1 MNKIEDINPA
11 QAYMVGMLYAAF
23 GERAFSGD
31 AVEEHIE
38 AAKDYAKKRK
48 EEEIDHT
55 TLTPTEK
62 ENQKRLWKE
71 WIDETTK
78 GFKDELKRAGRIVEL
93 G

>member
-38 AAKDYAKKRK
+38 AAKGYAKKRK
-48 EEEIDHT
+48 EEEIEHSVGNGGT
-55 TLTPTEK
+55 GTCF
-62 ENQKRLWKE
+62 R
-71 WIDETTK
+71 
-78 GFKDELKRAGRIVEL
+78 
-93 G
+93 

>member
-23 GERAFSGD
+23 GERAFSDD

-38 AAKDYAKKRK
+38 AAKEYAKKRK
-48 EEEIDHT
+48 EEEIDHS

>member
-23 GERAFSGD
+23 GERVFSGD

-38 AAKDYAKKRK
+38 AAKEYAKKRK
-48 EEEIDHT
+48 EEEIDHSM
-55 TLTPTEK
+55 LTPTEK

-78 GFKDELKRAGRIVEL
+78 GFIEVLKKEGRME
-93 G
+93 

>member
-38 AAKDYAKKRK
+38 AAKEYAKKRK
-48 EEEIDHT
+48 EEEIDHSM
-55 TLTPTEK
+55 LTPTEK
-62 ENQKRLWKE
+62 EKE
-71 WIDETTK
+71 
-78 GFKDELKRAGRIVEL
+78 L
-93 G
+93 

>member
-11 QAYMVGMLYAAF
+11 QAYMVGMSYAAF
-23 GERAFSGD
+23 GERAFNCD
-31 AVEEHIE
+31 AVEENIE
-38 AAKDYAKKRK
+38 AAKEYAKKRK
-48 EEEIDHT
+48 EEEIDHS

>member
-23 GERAFSGD
+23 GERVFSGD

-38 AAKDYAKKRK
+38 AVKEYAKKRK
-48 EEEIDHT
+48 EEEIDHSM
-55 TLTPTEK
+55 LTPTEK

>member
-1 MNKIEDINPA
+1 MNMMKEVTPA
-11 QAYMVGMLYAAF
+11 QAYLNGMLYAAF

-38 AAKDYAKKRK
+38 AAKEYAKKRK
-48 EEEIDHT
+48 EEEIDHS

>member
-38 AAKDYAKKRK
+38 AAKEYANNIYYN
-48 EEEIDHT
+48 EYE
-55 TLTPTEK
+55 
-62 ENQKRLWKE
+62 
-71 WIDETTK
+71 
-78 GFKDELKRAGRIVEL
+78 GMS
-93 G
+93 